1 MWNISNPI
9 ERRTASCS
17 HYPVGGVAPLRQERA
32 LHAYIEKKL
41 MHAEIDRHALAWA
54 LQTAI
59 VHGIQ
64 SAVRTCGAA
73 ARRWLQGQIHPSTVV
88 KPRG

>member
-1 MWNISNPI
+1 
-9 ERRTASCS
+9 
-17 HYPVGGVAPLRQERA
+17 
-32 LHAYIEKKL
+32 L

-64 SAVRTCGAA
+64 SAVRGCGAA
-73 ARRWLQGQIHPSTVV
+73 ARRWLQGQVHPSTVV